1 MKLTLTTPFIFL
13 CFIKFSEKL
22 NLKVFKMTE
31 FCVDAQKIVAYVCVI
46 SVLFFILHDNPKDMG
61 NS

>member
-1 MKLTLTTPFIFL
+1 MRLTLSTPFIFL
-13 CFIKFSEKL
+13 CFIKYSEKL

-31 FCVDAQKIVAYVCVI
+31 FCIDAQKIVAYVCVI
-46 SVLFFILHDNPKDMG
+46 SLLFFIFHDNRKGLG